1 MSVYLQI
8 ADLYLYPIAKGGY
21 DKSYQP
27 YIDLMNSNRLINS
40 YVSLKEQ
47 ATLGIKYSCFN

>member
-1 MSVYLQI
+1 MSVYLKI
-8 ADLYLYPIAKGGY
+8 ADLYLHPIAKGGY

-40 YVSLKEQ
+40 YVSQKEQ